1 MKQHRVVGLKNVVID
16 LAAQTAG
23 FFYSTVRCL
32 VTSCVIVRAP
42 IQIHHSF
49 TIPIRSRSYLYSHPI
64 FQINFSRSEKGG
76 TQHSIVI

>member
-1 MKQHRVVGLKNVVID
+1 MKQHKVVGLKNIVIHIV
-16 LAAQTAG
+16 AQTAG
-23 FFYSTVRCL
+23 FFYSTVSCL

-49 TIPIRSRSYLYSHPI
+49 AIPIRSGSYLHSHPI